1 MRPAVV
7 FECVGVPGVLD
18 QIMAASPR
26 GTRIVVV
33 GVCMEAD
40 TIYPM
45 LGISKE
51 LNLQFV
57 LGYTPDEFAATLDH
71 IAEGAHPGRAADHR
85 QGRRRRRGRRVRGP
99 RLTRAPRQDPRR
111 ALAGLTTFAALRERN
126 YRFYWVGLVFY
137 VLGHRAEYVTF
148 AWLVWEA
155 THDALHLGYLG
166 LAQGVPLVVFQLW
179 GGVLAD
185 RVNRLR
191 LLLATQVLTTVTL
204 LAAFALS
211 ALALIRVEHLL
222 ALAALSNTFRAF
234 DEPTRM
240 SMVPQ
245 MVGRERLANAIALGS
260 IPWQAGRMIGPSI
273 TGILIA
279 AFGGT
284 VGLALAAVASGMA
297 LAMYS
302 RLHVDARAAAA
313 PVGHMGAQ
321 LLEGLSFVRHN
332 FVFAALICLA
342 LFNAVFGLSY
352 VTLLPIFADV
362 YFQAGSTGF
371 GLLNAAHGTG
381 ALVGTLIVAYLG
393 RAIPSPRS
401 HHPGRR
407 GGHGPRARDLL
418 SVARARAGPADAGRS
433 SASATRS
440 I

>member
-1 MRPAVV
+1 
-7 FECVGVPGVLD
+7 
-18 QIMAASPR
+18 
-26 GTRIVVV
+26 
-33 GVCMEAD
+33 
-40 TIYPM
+40 
-45 LGISKE
+45 
-51 LNLQFV
+51 
-57 LGYTPDEFAATLDH
+57 
-71 IAEGAHPGRAADHR
+71 
-85 QGRRRRRGRRVRGP
+85 
-99 RLTRAPRQDPRR
+99 
-111 ALAGLTTFAALRERN
+111 
-126 YRFYWVGLVFY
+126 

-148 AWLVWEA
+148 AWMVWEV

-191 LLLATQVLTTVTL
+191 LLLATQVLTTATL

-211 ALALIRVEHLL
+211 ALSLIRVEHLL

-245 MVGRERLANAIALGS
+245 MVGRERLANAVALGS

-284 VGLALAAVASGMA
+284 VGLAVAAVASGMA
-297 LAMYS
+297 LALYA
-302 RLHVDARAAAA
+302 RLRVDTKAGTPA
-313 PVGHMGAQ
+313 GHMGNQ
-321 LLEGLSFVRHN
+321 LIEGLSFVRHN

-381 ALVGTLIVAYLG
+381 ALVGTLIVASIAA
-393 RAIPSPRS
+393 RFR
-401 HHPGRR
+401 RR
-407 GGHGPRARDLL
+407 GLVILTGAAGMGLGLAVFSHSPGLGLAMPILAAVGFSNTFYLTQVSTHLQQAVPDHLRGRVMSLYALCWNLLPLGGLLGGVLAAAVDARFAVLVGGTMVAANALVLL
-418 SVARARAGPADAGRS
+418 
-433 SASATRS
+433 ASRRLRLL
-440 I
+440 

>member
-1 MRPAVV
+1 
-7 FECVGVPGVLD
+7 
-18 QIMAASPR
+18 
-26 GTRIVVV
+26 
-33 GVCMEAD
+33 
-40 TIYPM
+40 
-45 LGISKE
+45 
-51 LNLQFV
+51 
-57 LGYTPDEFAATLDH
+57 
-71 IAEGAHPGRAADHR
+71 
-85 QGRRRRRGRRVRGP
+85 
-99 RLTRAPRQDPRR
+99 
-111 ALAGLTTFAALRERN
+111 LTTFAALRERN

-191 LLLATQVLTTVTL
+191 LLLATQVLTTLILLATFA
-204 LAAFALS
+204 LAAFS
-211 ALALIRVEHLL
+211 LIRVEHLL

-245 MVGRERLANAIALGS
+245 MVGRERLANAVALGS
-260 IPWQAGRMIGPSI
+260 IPWQAGRMIGPSL

-284 VGLALAAVASGMA
+284 AGLAIAAVASGMA

-302 RLHVDARAAAA
+302 RLRVDARAAAA
-313 PVGHMGAQ
+313 PAGHMGTQ
-321 LLEGLSFVRHN
+321 LVEGLSFVRHN

-352 VTLLPIFADV
+352 VTLLPIYADV
-362 YFQAGSTGF
+362 YFQAGSAGF

-381 ALVGTLIVAYLG
+381 ALVGTLIVAYLAARFRHRGLVILVGAAGMGLGLAIFSQSPGLGLALPMLALVGFSNTFYLTQVSTHLQQAVPDHLRG
-393 RAIPSPRS
+393 RVMSLYALCWNLLPLGGLLGGALAAAVDARFAVLVGGAMVAANALVLLAS
-401 HHPGRR
+401 RR
-407 GGHGPRARDLL
+407 LRLL
-418 SVARARAGPADAGRS
+418 
-433 SASATRS
+433 
-440 I
+440 